1 MTRGRGK
8 DWTTNMAMRTI
19 TGMDITITTVITGTA
34 ILTIIHTITGMN
46 DRRRGAQKK
55 PDAGSARN
63 MLVLHLAGTAKYV

>member
-1 MTRGRGK
+1 
-8 DWTTNMAMRTI
+8 
-19 TGMDITITTVITGTA
+19 MDITITTVITGTA

>member
-8 DWTTNMAMRTI
+8 DWITNMAMRTI
-19 TGMDITITTVITGTA
+19 MGMDITITMVITGTA
-34 ILTIIHTITGMN
+34 ILTIMHTITGMN

-55 PDAGSARN
+55 SDAGSAQN